1 MTLAKEGTRRKAAG
15 SVLGQLGVHPLCFSK
30 SVEVVDF
37 IELAKSTEN
46 RSVEAIEMEG
56 VREHTVR
63 EFAPK
68 MERGAECRRLSALE

>member
-1 MTLAKEGTRRKAAG
+1 
-15 SVLGQLGVHPLCFSK
+15 
-30 SVEVVDF
+30 VEVVDF

-46 RSVEAIEMEG
+46 RSVELIEMEG

-68 MERGAECRRLSALE
+68 MERGAGCRRLSALE